1 MQDLTEHTT
10 IKLEVEDNI
19 CSLKVIEGSYDL
31 NQIVL
36 SVKENI
42 EIYPM
47 CDCNSKMSKECLSQ
61 ISRTTCEHWGPMGPI
76 LA

>member
-10 IKLEVEDNI
+10 IKLGVEDNI

-47 CDCNSKMSKECLSQ
+47 CDCNSKMSRDCS
-61 ISRTTCEHWGPMGPI
+61 SPI
-76 LA
+76 